1 MKLLV
6 SACLLGLACRYDGSA
21 QQTQAVIN
29 LKDTH
34 TLIPFCPEI
43 YGGLAAPR
51 EPAEIRNGH
60 VYTCNEQDVTGA
72 YQKGAAE
79 TLRLAQLLGCQ
90 SAILQ
95 DRSPSCGCGTIHN
108 GRFDG
113 GLVTGDGVTT
123 KLLKENGIRV
133 IPASQ
138 ADTLSNPEID
148 SSANC
153 ESSI

>member
-21 QQTQAVIN
+21 KQTQAVMN

-43 YGGLAAPR
+43 YGGLATPR
-51 EPAEIRNGH
+51 EPAEIKEGQ
-60 VYTCNEQDVTGA
+60 VYTCSGQDVTRA
-72 YQKGAAE
+72 YQKGADE

-90 SAILQ
+90 CAVLQ

-108 GRFDG
+108 GLFDG
-113 GLVTGDGVTT
+113 ELVAGDGVTT
-123 KLLKENGIRV
+123 QLLKENGIRV

-138 ADTLSNPEID
+138 ADTLSNPEIKTPTD
-148 SSANC
+148 RR
-153 ESSI
+153 